1 MFIKTIQKMFYSNA
15 GHDCKAQFK
24 VNQNSVTALP
34 YLATHQLIRNKEL
47 LTTLVIR
54 NTSWVICRLL
64 LN

>member
-54 NTSWVICRLL
+54 NTS
-64 LN
+64 